1 MESRENN
8 EKVLEEVCD
17 LFSKMKMD
25 DVELKFRL
33 SKGLE
38 SVINRYA
45 KTMEDVNR
53 LKEVINMP
61 KVSKETRQIIRDVYK
76 EEIDKAREE
85 EKAKAKEERLN
96 LARKF
101 AEKLNIDEVAEIS
114 GLSKEQ
120 ILNPQPK

>member
-1 MESRENN
+1 M
-8 EKVLEEVCD
+8 
-17 LFSKMKMD
+17 
-25 DVELKFRL
+25 ELKFRL

-45 KTMEDVNR
+45 KTMNDINR
-53 LKEVINMP
+53 LKEVINMT
-61 KVSKETRQIIRDVYK
+61 KVSKETRQIIREVYK
-76 EEIDKAREE
+76 EELDEAREE

-120 ILNPQPK
+120 ILNPQSK